1 MDDDEAAELARLR
14 ERAYGRTPDIAGDA
28 AALARLR
35 ELEIRAARRDAP
47 AGDDTGAEDEVTP
60 AAPAAAEPAAAEA
73 PPQDRPRRRAPR
85 WLVAAG
91 AVVAAAVLVTSTVA
105 ITRAVP
111 DDTPRYPGAERV
123 ATLAVID
130 GGSAPE
136 DSSAGRRYSD
146 FRGYSVFAF
155 TASNVDRPDVECL
168 SVVSPAEAAD
178 DSLSVCGSAPF
189 PVAVT
194 AVVSEQSP
202 DAARAAYPL
211 GTALNFTL
219 TGAGVEVWVGSR

>member
-14 ERAYGRTPDIAGDA
+14 ERAYGRTPDIAEDA

-35 ELEIRAARRDAP
+35 ELETRAARRDAP
-47 AGDDTGAEDEVTP
+47 AGDDTGAGDEVAP
-60 AAPAAAEPAAAEA
+60 AAPAASERAAAEA
-73 PPQDRPRRRAPR
+73 PPQERSRRRAPR

-91 AVVAAAVLVTSTVA
+91 AVVAAAALVTATVA
-105 ITRAVP
+105 IRRAVTE
-111 DDTPRYPGAERV
+111 DTPRYPGAERV

-136 DSSAGRRYSD
+136 DSSAVRRYSD

-155 TASNVDRPDVECL
+155 TAGNVDRPDVECL

-202 DAARAAYPL
+202 DAARVAYPL

>member
-35 ELEIRAARRDAP
+35 ELQTRAARRDAP
-47 AGDDTGAEDEVTP
+47 AGDDTGAGDEVAP
-60 AAPAAAEPAAAEA
+60 AAPAAFAAEA
-73 PPQDRPRRRAPR
+73 PPRERPRRRAPR

-91 AVVAAAVLVTSTVA
+91 AVVAAAVLVTATVA
-105 ITRAVP
+105 ITRTIP
-111 DDTPRYPGAERV
+111 EDTPRYPGAERV

>member
-35 ELEIRAARRDAP
+35 ELEARAARRDVP
-47 AGDDTGAEDEVTP
+47 AGDDA
-60 AAPAAAEPAAAEA
+60 AAPEEVAPVAPAEPAAEA
-73 PPQDRPRRRAPR
+73 PPRERPRRRAPR

-91 AVVAAAVLVTSTVA
+91 AVVAAAVLVTATVA

-111 DDTPRYPGAERV
+111 EDTPRYPGAERV